1 MGESDI
7 LIRAVEPEDW
17 RDVAEIFDQP
27 AAIAGTLQLPFRSQ
41 AFQRKRL
48 EETAPGR
55 VLHLGAAIEGKL
67 IGTAALMRF
76 ENRRAH
82 VGTIGMGV
90 HDAYQG
96 RGAGGALLAALLS
109 TADRWLAL
117 RRVEL
122 TVYADNTRAI
132 GLYEKHGFVRE
143 GLHRE
148 FAFRHGVYT
157 DALAMAR
164 LMSFDGAPAQ
174 IIPNADHGRA

>member
-7 LIRAVEPEDW
+7 QIRSVEPEDW
-17 RDVAEIFDQP
+17 LDLAEIFSQP
-27 AAIAGTLQLPFRSQ
+27 AVIAGTLQLPFRSK

-48 EETAPGR
+48 EETPPGR
-55 VLHLGAAIEGKL
+55 ALHLGAVMEGKL
-67 IGTAALMRF
+67 IGAAALMRF

-82 VGTIGMGV
+82 VGSIGMGV

-109 TADRWLAL
+109 TADRWLGL

-122 TVYADNTRAI
+122 TVYADNARAI
-132 GLYEKHGFVRE
+132 GLYERHGFVRE
-143 GLHRE
+143 GLHRD
-148 FAFRHGVYT
+148 FAFRDGVYI

-164 LMSFDGAPAQ
+164 
-174 IIPNADHGRA
+174 IIGG

>member
-17 RDVAEIFDQP
+17 SDVGEIFDQP
-27 AAIAGTLQLPFRSQ
+27 GVIAGTLQLPFRSR

-48 EETAPGR
+48 EDTSPGR
-55 VLHLGAAIEGKL
+55 LHLGAVIDGKL
-67 IGTAALMRF
+67 IGTAALMRL

-96 RGAGGALLAALLS
+96 RGAGNALMTALLAH
-109 TADRWLAL
+109 ADRWLGL

-122 TVYADNTRAI
+122 TVYADNARAI
-132 GLYEKHGFVRE
+132 GLYQRHGFVHE
-143 GLHRE
+143 GRHRE
-148 FAFRHGVYT
+148 FALRDGVYI

-164 LMSFDGAPAQ
+164 LAAG
-174 IIPNADHGRA
+174 

>member
-1 MGESDI
+1 MGESSI
-7 LIRAVEPEDW
+7 QIRAVEPEDW
-17 RDVAEIFDQP
+17 ADVAEIFDQP
-27 AAIAGTLQLPFRSQ
+27 AAIAGTLQLPFRSR

-48 EETAPGR
+48 EEAPPGR
-55 VLHLGAAIEGKL
+55 ALHLGAVIDGKL

-76 ENRRAH
+76 ESRRAH

-96 RGAGGALLAALLS
+96 RGAGGALLAALLD
-109 TADRWLAL
+109 TADRWLGL

-122 TVYADNTRAI
+122 TVYADNARAI

-143 GLHRE
+143 GLHRD
-148 FAFRHGVYT
+148 FAFRNGVYI

-164 LMSFDGAPAQ
+164 LVCS
-174 IIPNADHGRA
+174 